1 MEIVKHRHSR
11 RRSRWD
17 RDRPMAGGED
27 EPWRKEERWK
37 ERESRVGH
45 HGTRAGESRGGDW
58 LRVPDKECAHK

>member
-1 MEIVKHRHSR
+1 
-11 RRSRWD
+11 
-17 RDRPMAGGED
+17 MAGGED